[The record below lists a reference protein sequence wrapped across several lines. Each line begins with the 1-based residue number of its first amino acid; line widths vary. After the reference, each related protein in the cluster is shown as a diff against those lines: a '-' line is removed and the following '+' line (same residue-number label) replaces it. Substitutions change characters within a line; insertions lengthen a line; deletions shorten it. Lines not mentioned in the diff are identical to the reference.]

1 MRTINEDAA
10 FFKQLM
16 DMLETQLSVNEEIV
30 LHDLT
35 NDYDHT
41 IVDIRHGHVTNRKV
55 GDCGSNLGLEV
66 LRGTVE
72 NGDRYNYV
80 THTRDGKILRSSTMF
95 IHDEDRRV
103 IGSICIN
110 RDITETIK
118 LEAMLREDNRYVL
131 PQAGPVAAPAADERQ
146 AQEHETK
153 EVFFN
158 NINELLEHMLQTA
171 LEAVGK
177 PVERMTREDR
187 LRFLKYL
194 DDKGMFVISKS
205 GDRVCEF
212 LGISKFSLYNYLDA
226 DRKGGETSDAAEN

>member
-1 MRTINEDAA
+1 MQTIKENAV

-16 DMLETQLSVNEEIV
+16 DMLESQLSVNEEIV

-80 THTRDGKILRSSTMF
+80 THTREGKILRSSTMF
-95 IHDEDRRV
+95 IHDNDRRV

-110 RDITETIK
+110 RDITESIR
-118 LEAMLREDNRYVL
+118 LEAMLREENRYVL
-131 PQAGPVAAPAADERQ
+131 PQKETDPAIDERQ
-146 AQEHETK
+146 AREHETK

-158 NINELLEHMLQTA
+158 NINELLEHMLETA
-171 LEAVGK
+171 MENIGK
-177 PVERMTREDR
+177 PADKMTREDR
-187 LRFLKYL
+187 QQFLKYL
-194 DDKGMFVISKS
+194 DDKGVFVISKS

-212 LGISKFSLYNYLDA
+212 LGISKFTLYNYLDA
-226 DRKGGETSDAAEN
+226 IRKGGETSETAEK